1 MEETQTLLLSVRGEV
16 EMFVLGIPTSGG
28 MAARKDVGLPL
39 PKPGESRGFME
50 EAIFKAV
57 RVCRVSW

>member
-1 MEETQTLLLSVRGEV
+1 MLI
-16 EMFVLGIPTSGG
+16 LGIPTSGG

-50 EAIFKAV
+50 EAIFKAEFAG
-57 RVCRVSW
+57 